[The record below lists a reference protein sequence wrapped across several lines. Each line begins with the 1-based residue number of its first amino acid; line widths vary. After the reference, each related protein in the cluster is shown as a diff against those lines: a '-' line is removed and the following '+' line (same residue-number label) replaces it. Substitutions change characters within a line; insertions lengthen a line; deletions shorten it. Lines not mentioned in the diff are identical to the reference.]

1 MPDHDEKLCGD
12 SPKVVNLNA
21 SSESFALLLNLIDH
35 RPVAMSYSW
44 PELGKVMQLGNKY
57 QFFLVCRLVIG
68 QVDNHPPKGNPWT
81 VFALASQLNLLALA
95 KSAIGDLGAS
105 RIWYADE
112 RGVRAKDMAGVTGVY
127 TAALLRAIDLNV
139 AAEMEYVRNP
149 SGGNRKIRGTNWAGV
164 SKDFDLR
171 K

>member
-1 MPDHDEKLCGD
+1 MPDHDQKLCGD
-12 SPKVVNLNA
+12 SPKDINLHA
-21 SSESFALLLNLIDH
+21 SPEEFALLLELIDH
-35 RPVAMSYSW
+35 RPLAKSYSW

-127 TAALLRAIDLNV
+127 TAALLRAIDLNIS
-139 AAEMEYVRNP
+139 AEWKYVSNP
-149 SGGNRKIRGTNWAGV
+149 NGGERQIRATNWAGV
-164 SKDFDLR
+164 SKDFDPR